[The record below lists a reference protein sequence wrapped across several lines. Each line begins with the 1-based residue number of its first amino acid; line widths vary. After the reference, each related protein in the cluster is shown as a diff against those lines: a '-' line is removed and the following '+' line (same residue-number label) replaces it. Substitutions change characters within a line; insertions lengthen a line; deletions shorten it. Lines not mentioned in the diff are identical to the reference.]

1 MSDAFGFQ
9 EPRAQAVTDD
19 EGESLGRVISRYW
32 VLLKRFYWIL
42 IITSILCVAAAY
54 LWTDRQ
60 PRIYQATSKLIFHE
74 AKPNIFGKQIERVE
88 LIDPGGRWQFEQFWN
103 TQREVLR
110 SKWFADRVVKR
121 QGLVDDPRFMSPP
134 PPGVTRSPEDAMR
147 QASSKLLA
155 VSDVSLQRDSRVG
168 LVRIQIDNAELATKI
183 ADGIA
188 ETYVEYIR
196 EFQSSGVNQLATWFD
211 TYVSTKRNELDAS
224 RTELQEY
231 QRDNNILSLSFEERQ
246 LLNNTELTAVSG
258 QLREVKATLFAE
270 SALLN
275 QIVTMEKKGADLRA
289 LADLVQNETLR
300 RALNREAEIKEEIAR
315 LRPRY
320 LDSHPDMQSAHEQ
333 LKVVQDHINE
343 EIARI
348 RAGVENR
355 VAVTRQNQANL
366 QEELARAKAEVAVLN
381 EIGVEYGLL
390 RDGTEDLKQHY
401 DMVLNRSNE
410 LDINTLY
417 ESDIIQVLEN
427 ADIPRSPISPKLPL
441 NLAVGLMLGLA
452 MGGGIM
458 VLIDALDNT
467 VKSDHDVTKY
477 TSRPIL
483 GMLPAVD
490 ASTVK
495 SLEVF
500 GESAL
505 DTLTH
510 TAPRSSFAEGIKS
523 LRANLMFMA
532 PDNPPKLLLMT
543 SPGPSEGKT
552 LTSVNMAIALAQSGL
567 RTLIVDTDLRR
578 PRVHKALGASNEVG
592 LSSMITGDTTL
603 EQAVKDTGIE
613 NLSILACGPIPPN
626 PSELLQSDKFQKIV
640 EEMKGSYDRI
650 LFDSPPL
657 AAVADALVLSHTV
670 DAVMLILK
678 FGQTRQ
684 ELLRRSIEQLEAIGA
699 PFIGCV
705 LNNISAD
712 SAGYGYAYYYRYR
725 YEDDHV
731 DEVKPP
737 KKRGPKL
744 AS

>member
-9 EPRAQAVTDD
+9 EPRGSGAADD
-19 EGESLGRVISRYW
+19 EGESLGRLISRYW
-32 VLLKRFYWIL
+32 GLLKKFYWIL
-42 IITSILCVAAAY
+42 IVTSILCVAAAY
-54 LWTDRQ
+54 FWTDQQ

-110 SKWFADRVVKR
+110 SKWFAERVVKR
-121 QGLVDDPRFMSPP
+121 EGLIDDPRFMPAPP
-134 PPGVTRSPEDAMR
+134 EGVTRSPEDTMR
-147 QASSKLLA
+147 IA
-155 VSDVSLQRDSRVG
+155 VGKVLGVSEVSLQRDSRVG
-168 LVRIQIDNAELATKI
+168 LIRVQIDNAEMAAKI
-183 ADGIA
+183 SDGISQ
-188 ETYVEYIR
+188 TYVEYIR
-196 EFQSSGVNQLATWFD
+196 EFQSSGVGQLATWFD
-211 TYVSTKRNELDAS
+211 TYVSTKRNELDVS

-246 LLNNTELTAVSG
+246 LLNNTELQAVSG
-258 QLREVKATLFAE
+258 QLREVRATMFAE
-270 SALLN
+270 AALLN
-275 QIVTMEKKGADLRA
+275 QIVTMEKGGADLRA
-289 LADLVQNETLR
+289 LADLVANDSLR
-300 RALNREAEIKEEIAR
+300 RALGREAELKEEIAR

-320 LDSHPDMQSAHEQ
+320 LDSHPDVESAHER
-333 LKVVQDHINE
+333 LIVVRSNISDEIN
-343 EIARI
+343 RI
-348 RAGVENR
+348 RTSVENR
-355 VAVTRQNQANL
+355 VAVTRQNEANL
-366 QEELARAKAEVAVLN
+366 QNELVRIKQDVAQLN
-381 EIGVEYGLL
+381 DIGVQYSLL
-390 RDGTEDLKQHY
+390 RASTEDLKQHY

-452 MGGGIM
+452 VGGGIM

-467 VKSDHDVTKY
+467 VKSDEHVSKY

-490 ASTVK
+490 ASAVK
-495 SLEVF
+495 SLEKF

-552 LTSVNMAIALAQSGL
+552 LTSVNMGIALSQSGL
-567 RTLIVDTDLRR
+567 RTLIVDSDLRR
-578 PRVHKALGASNEVG
+578 PRVHKALGVVNDVG
-592 LSSMITGDTTL
+592 LSSIMTGDSTL
-603 EQAVKDTGIE
+603 SEAVKETGIE
-613 NLSILACGPIPPN
+613 NFSILTCGPIPPN
-626 PSELLQSDKFQKIV
+626 PSELLQSEKFRALV

-650 LFDSPPL
+650 IFDSPPL
-657 AAVADALVLSHTV
+657 AAVADALVLSHSV
-670 DAVMLILK
+670 DAVLLILK

-684 ELLRRSIEQLEAIGA
+684 ELLRRSVEQLEAIGA
-699 PFIGCV
+699 PFMGCV
-705 LNNISAD
+705 LNDIRD
-712 SAGYGYAYYYRYR
+712 SVGYGYAYYYRYR
-725 YEDDHV
+725 YDEP
-731 DEVKPP
+731 DEVKKPD